1 MRDWWK
7 VNGNWG
13 NLHFDDGTRI
23 QYLGEWEYDS
33 FCQGYTQ
40 NLNDGSMSE
49 HTFTHVYAGTF
60 FTETLC

>member
-49 HTFTHVYAGTF
+49 HTFTHV
-60 FTETLC
+60 